1 MKFEIIKVYLR
12 LLKYRNGKAY
22 YSETGEDA
30 VIEQIFANEIGKYVD
45 VGASHPII
53 GNNTYKFYKRGWK
66 GIGIEPIK
74 TYEKLWK
81 IARPKDKFFQG
92 VVSDSMDD
100 VEFVEFSNSLLSST
114 DKALIE
120 EHKRRGIASIQYSVK
135 AISLKNLLPEKL
147 SPNEPYL
154 VSIDVEGAELTVL
167 KTINFNQQRPRVILI
182 ESWSLPWEKKNK
194 AISYLENHASYQLFA
209 YTGLTAVMV
218 PSEIMKRV
226 RGLRAKLENL
236 D

>member
-30 VIEQIFANEIGKYVD
+30 VTEQIFANEIGKYVD

-53 GNNTYKFYKRGWK
+53 GNNTYKFYKRGWQ

-74 TYEKLWK
+74 RYEKLWK
-81 IARPKDKFFQG
+81 ISRPKDKFFQG

-114 DKALIE
+114 DKAIIQEHIE
-120 EHKRRGIASIQYSVK
+120 RGIASIRYQVK
-135 AISLKNLLPEKL
+135 TISLKNLLPEKL
-147 SPNEPYL
+147 SPDEPYL

>member
-1 MKFEIIKVYLR
+1 LKFEFIKVYLR

-53 GNNTYKFYKRGWK
+53 GNNTYKFYKRGWQ

-74 TYEKLWK
+74 IYKKLWK
-81 IARPKDKFFQG
+81 IARPKDEYFQG
-92 VVSDSMDD
+92 VVSESLND

-114 DKALIE
+114 DKALIQ
-120 EHKRRGIASIQYSVK
+120 EHMERGIASIRYQVNT
-135 AISLKNLLPEKL
+135 ISLKSILPQIL
-147 SPNEPYL
+147 TPDEPYL

-167 KTINFNQQRPRVILI
+167 KTINFNKQRPRVILI

-194 AISYLENHASYQLFA
+194 AITYLENQASYQLLA

-218 PSEIMKRV
+218 PSEIMKKI

>member
-1 MKFEIIKVYLR
+1 ME
-12 LLKYRNGKAY
+12 
-22 YSETGEDA
+22 
-30 VIEQIFANEIGKYVD
+30 
-45 VGASHPII
+45 
-53 GNNTYKFYKRGWK
+53 
-66 GIGIEPIK
+66 
-74 TYEKLWK
+74 
-81 IARPKDKFFQG
+81 
-92 VVSDSMDD
+92 
-100 VEFVEFSNSLLSST
+100 
-114 DKALIE
+114 
-120 EHKRRGIASIQYSVK
+120 RGIASIRYQVK
-135 AISLKNLLPEKL
+135 TISLKNLLPEKL
-147 SPNEPYL
+147 SPDEPYL